1 MRICV
6 VEDQVTSLAVLTG
19 ALRRLG
25 EHEIEGFSAPDPA
38 LERCAEVQFDLVFVD
53 HQMPGKTGVEVI
65 GELRRFPGY
74 DHVPIIMITADH
86 DRDLR
91 IEAINQGAT
100 DFLNKP
106 VDPQELRIRARNLLS
121 LRQAQLELADRAL
134 HLASEVERA
143 TRKLADRERE
153 VIWRLARA
161 IDLRDDMTGHHVTRV
176 ARVSQLIACRIR
188 SDADFCKTIFLAAP
202 LHDTGKIAIPD
213 AILNKPGRLSDAE
226 MVIMRRHAEFG
237 AELLAGGESEL
248 MRLACE
254 IALTHHEKWDGSGYP
269 AGLAGDA
276 IPLSGRIVA
285 VADVFD
291 ALCSLRPYKQ
301 VWPLA
306 EGRAEIHRLSGSHF
320 DPDCVRAFDA
330 CWPEIEEIYSKMSS
344 GPATP
349 PRPDLFPGPVRAPQP
364 SRSLQ

>member
-6 VEDQVTSLAVLTG
+6 VEDQVSSLAVLTG

-25 EHEIEGFSAPDPA
+25 QHEIEGFSDPHPA
-38 LERCAEVQFDLVFVD
+38 LERCAEVQFDLIFVD
-53 HQMPGKTGVEVI
+53 HQMPGMTGVEMI
-65 GELRRFPGY
+65 CELRRLPGY

-91 IEAINQGAT
+91 IEAINRGAT

-106 VDPQELRIRARNLLS
+106 VDPQELRVRARNLLS

-134 HLASEVERA
+134 HLASEVEMA
-143 TRKLADRERE
+143 TLRLVERERE

-176 ARVSQLIACRIR
+176 ARVSQLIACQLDA
-188 SDADFCKTIFLAAP
+188 DADFCRTMFLAAP

-213 AILNKPGRLSDAE
+213 AILNKPGRLDDAE
-226 MVIMRRHAEFG
+226 LEMMRRHAEIG
-237 AELLAGGESEL
+237 AELLADGESAL
-248 MRLACE
+248 MRLAYE

-269 AGLAGDA
+269 AGLAGSA

-291 ALCSLRPYKQ
+291 ALCSLRPYKR

-306 EGRAEIHRLSGSHF
+306 EGRAEILRLSGSHF
-320 DPDCVRAFDA
+320 DPDCVRAFEA
-330 CWPEIEEIYSKMSS
+330 CWPQIEEIYSRVPTTPVPSTFLGTLP
-344 GPATP
+344 GPAV
-349 PRPDLFPGPVRAPQP
+349 GPQP